1 MTAKTHR
8 ILIVDDDLDNASSL
22 CELFE
27 FEGHQVT
34 VVHSGD
40 QAIAAYLNNDY
51 DVAFMDVMMP
61 GKNGVE
67 SFLEI
72 KRLKPSARV
81 VMMTGFSVEQL
92 LCQAME
98 NGAMGVLTKPM
109 ETSRVLGMLDEVGP
123 GGVVVAEAGHSGEHM
138 HRLLSQSGRPCRLIR
153 EARGLNQDT
162 LPDESGVLIFE
173 LNRPLIESFGY
184 YRQMRQG
191 GCEASAVIMLD
202 ANTPASA
209 STEMLRDFA
218 LTGVLN
224 KPFDPLLLLEK
235 LDVIAA

>member
-1 MTAKTHR
+1 MTVKSYR
-8 ILIVDDDLDNASSL
+8 ILIVDDDHDNANSL
-22 CELFE
+22 SELFE
-27 FEGHQVT
+27 FEGHRVT

-40 QAIAAYLNNDY
+40 QAVVSYLNNDF

-72 KRLKPSARV
+72 KRLKPAARV
-81 VMMTGFSVEQL
+81 IMMTGYSVEQL
-92 LCQAME
+92 LGQAMD

-109 ETSRVLGMLDEVGP
+109 DTARVLVMLDEVGP
-123 GGVVVAEAGHSGEHM
+123 GGVVVAEAGHSGEYI
-138 HRLLSQSGRPCRLIR
+138 HRLLSDSGRSCRLIR
-153 EARGLNQDT
+153 EARGLSPEAM
-162 LPDESGVLIFE
+162 PDGSGVLIFD
-173 LNRPLIESFGY
+173 LSRPLIESFGY
-184 YRQMRQG
+184 YRQMREG

-202 ANTPASA
+202 ANTPASG

>member
-1 MTAKTHR
+1 MTGKIYR

-22 CELFE
+22 SELFE
-27 FEGHQVT
+27 FEGHNVT

-40 QAIAAYLNNDY
+40 QAISAYLNSDF
-51 DVAFMDVMMP
+51 DMAFMDVMMP

-72 KRLKPSARV
+72 KRLKPAARV

-92 LCQAME
+92 LSQAME

-109 ETSRVLGMLDEVGP
+109 DTARVLAMLEEVGP
-123 GGVVVAEAGHSGEHM
+123 GGVVVAEAGHSGEYM
-138 HRLLSQSGRPCRLIR
+138 HRLFSQAGRPCRLIR
-153 EARGLNQDT
+153 EARGLSQET
-162 LPDESGVLIFE
+162 LPDGSGVLIFD
-173 LNRPLIESFGY
+173 LNKPLIESFGY
-184 YRQMRQG
+184 YRQMRER
-191 GCEASAVIMLD
+191 GCTASAVIMLD
-202 ANTPASA
+202 ANTPSTG
-209 STEMLRDFA
+209 STETMRDFA

-235 LDVIAA
+235 LGMIAA